1 MFIIGQLKGQ
11 STRHAGVSGQNASYA
26 RAVTSRFAEF
36 TASRSS
42 DFVNHS
48 YDYKPNWTPLAPI
61 TIMNQQ

>member
-11 STRHAGVSGQNASYA
+11 PTRHAGVSGQNASYA

-36 TASRSS
+36 
-42 DFVNHS
+42 VNS
-48 YDYKPNWTPLAPI
+48 YDYRPNWTPLAPI